1 MIGIM
6 NNLSGILNIACA
18 ISVQFPFFNADYD
31 VKLVKRNRC
40 VAKKWWYELSN
51 LYALS
56 LYIIIIIIIIIV
68 IVITTTTT
76 TIIIITIITIIIVII
91 TYIYIYYINMSYH
104 II

>member
-56 LYIIIIIIIIIV
+56 LYIIIIIV
-68 IVITTTTT
+68 IVITTTT

-91 TYIYIYYINMSYH
+91 THTHIYIL
-104 II
+104 

>member
-56 LYIIIIIIIIIV
+56 LSI
-68 IVITTTTT
+68 
-76 TIIIITIITIIIVII
+76 
-91 TYIYIYYINMSYH
+91 SLSLSLSLSLLQRQQQQ
-104 II
+104 